1 MQKKCLKCLYSC
13 KQKANLKLK
22 ECKVER
28 LIKKV
33 KQ

>member
-22 ECKVER
+22 KCKIEQ